1 MCHVDSLLQNTLGVC
16 KDAVTT
22 VVSLD
27 RVESFPSFT
36 NGSGPLSG
44 VYVLVQPGLRETKLQ
59 LLTRYVFVCFELFR
73 ASFRILPCARLLER
87 KTTPVPPTLHN
98 GYSSFRM

>member
-44 VYVLVQPGLRETKLQ
+44 VYVLVQPGLRETKLR
-59 LLTRYVFVCFELFR
+59 LLTRYVFVCFDPTSAILS
-73 ASFRILPCARLLER
+73 SFRILSCVRLLER
-87 KTTPVPPTLHN
+87 KTIPRCNSRPPNLA
-98 GYSSFRM
+98 